1 MSATTNL
8 LDAALAL
15 AFGGIPVFPVADNKR
30 PCCDG
35 GYKAATTD
43 PDTIA
48 RLFADPRARYVA
60 MPCGPLSG
68 FDAIDIDVKR
78 GGLEWLAENEHRLPR
93 TRRHHTRSAGVHL
106 LLQHSPGMR
115 TKFDRIAPGVEVRGE
130 GGYIVRWD
138 AHGLHCEYR
147 PVAPWP
153 EWLLVLALRGTRNP
167 NAAAPAPKE
176 LAPPSAAD
184 LLDLLTVMPNPES
197 VTRGEYVGLNLAV
210 AGCLRALDAL
220 GTLEQDD
227 ADDIRLAAADW
238 CARWDSTR
246 AQDAETELSRWES
259 DWSTRT
265 NDISG
270 WRHVLRF
277 AERLGVDTSK
287 YWLAEAVSE
296 FGEIPDEPDAP
307 ADKQAATPA
316 VRVRIDVRPDNTS
329 EQIDAAEAALISAGF
344 GLYQRGGMIVRVG
357 QTVERSRT
365 GATRPLYRMVE
376 VDESH
381 LRELIERCAEF
392 YRFDARTKEDV
403 RTRCPSDLPRT
414 YIARRSIGWKL
425 PQLNGIVTAPTLRHD
440 CSILQT
446 PGYDETSGLFLDLR
460 GASFPAIQEK
470 PALNDARAA
479 LADLA
484 DLLTEF
490 PFVDDAS
497 RSTALSAILTALVR
511 RSLVAAPMHAVSAP
525 APGTGKGYL
534 VNISA
539 QIATGE
545 NAAGF
550 TYSADEAENRKQ
562 IDAALLAGAP
572 FLILDNVEAEIQGA
586 RLNQL
591 LTEERATVRVLGASK
606 NVEVTCD
613 AFVMANGNNL
623 VVAADMTRRT
633 LLCRMDAKCE
643 RPENREF
650 KSNPLARVSQERGRF
665 VAAALTVLRAYHVA
679 GRPLQPKP
687 FASFEQWSGLVRGAL
702 LWLGQADPVA
712 TVEAVRANDP
722 KRADLLT
729 VMEQWAQHVGPDSVT
744 LRQAVAAAIMQDD
757 FREALTAVAGV
768 GGAINSKR
776 LGKWLRANVGKIV
789 NCMSF
794 AAVGTRQGVA
804 LWQLD
809 GARPRDAADAIDFE
823 AERAKRQ
830 QPISATDIEGLTG
843 A

>member
-1 MSATTNL
+1 MSKL
-8 LDAALAL
+8 LEDALAL
-15 AFGGIPVFPVADNKR
+15 AELEIPVFPLRATDKR
-30 PCCDG
+30 PVVAG
-35 GYKAATTD
+35 GFKAASTD
-43 PDTIA
+43 PAAVT
-48 RLFADPRARYVA
+48 RMFADPAAGLIGV
-60 MPCGPLSG
+60 PTGPASG
-68 FDAIDIDVKR
+68 FDVLDIDPR
-78 GGLEWLAENEHRLPR
+78 NGGLEWLHEHESRLPA
-93 TRRHHTRSAGVHL
+93 TRRHHTRSGGLHL
-106 LLQHSPGMR
+106 LFAHAPGLR
-115 TKFDRIAPGVEVRGE
+115 NSASKIAPGVDIRSS
-130 GGYIVRWD
+130 GGYVVHWP
-138 AHGLHCEYR
+138 AFGLA
-147 PVAPWP
+147 VSGSGWASWP
-153 EWLLVLALRGTRNP
+153 DWLLIDAMRRQQREGSALAP
-167 NAAAPAPKE
+167 QD
-176 LAPPSAAD
+176 LAPPSATELIA
-184 LLDLLTVMPNPES
+184 LLNAMPNPAD
-197 VTRGEYVGLNLAV
+197 VTRDEYCAANLAV
-210 AGCLRALDAL
+210 QGCLRAIEATGNLDPN
-220 GTLEQDD
+220 D
-227 ADDIRLAAADW
+227 AEDIRHAAGEW
-238 CARWDSTR
+238 SARWEGPNPADV
-246 AQDAETELSRWES
+246 QTELARWES
-259 DWSTRT
+259 DWSIRT

-270 WRHVLRF
+270 WR
-277 AERLGVDTSK
+277 RL
-287 YWLAEAVSE
+287 LALAARCGCDISPWTLAAAVAE
-296 FGEIPDEPDAP
+296 FGALPPEELAAPDIAAP
-307 ADKQAATPA
+307 P

-329 EQIDAAEAALISAGF
+329 EQIDAAEAALIGAGF

-446 PGYDETSGLFLDLR
+446 PGYDEISGLFLDLR
-460 GASFPAIQEK
+460 DASFPAIQEE
-470 PALNDARAA
+470 PTPNDARAA
-479 LADLA
+479 LAELA
-484 DLLTEF
+484 GLLTEF

-650 KSNPLARVSQERGRF
+650 KSNPLALVSQERGRF

-702 LWLGQADPVA
+702 IWLGQADPVA

-744 LRQAVAAAIMQDD
+744 LRQAVAAANMQDD

-776 LGKWLRANVGKIV
+776 LGKWLRGNVGKIV
-789 NCMSF
+789 NGMSF

-809 GARPRDAADAIDFE
+809 GTRQRDAADAIDFE
-823 AERAKRQ
+823 AERARRQ